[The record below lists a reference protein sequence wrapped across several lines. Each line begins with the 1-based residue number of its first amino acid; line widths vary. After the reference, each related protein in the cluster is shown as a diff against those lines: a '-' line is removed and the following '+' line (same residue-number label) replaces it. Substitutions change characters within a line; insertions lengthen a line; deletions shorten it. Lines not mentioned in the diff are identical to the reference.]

1 MDSLG
6 AQTVKNLPVM
16 QETWVQSLV
25 WDDPPEKGTGYFSL
39 STWQTMLKK
48 NTGYS
53 SILAW
58 RIPGTEETVGLQSI
72 VSKRVGHDW
81 ATDTWMYLK
90 DEKGS
95 VWFSQ
100 QKMML
105 ITLAPISDRGDDEE
119 AGKQQLL

>member
-1 MDSLG
+1 MDGG
-6 AQTVKNLPVM
+6 AWWAAVHRVAQSQTQLKL
-16 QETWVQSLV
+16 
-25 WDDPPEKGTGYFSL
+25 L
-39 STWQTMLKK
+39 SMHAYI
-48 NTGYS
+48 GEEMAAHS
-53 SILAW
+53 GIFAW

-72 VSKRVGHDW
+72 GSKRVGHDW